1 MKKSFIT
8 AFVLTA
14 MGLASTANAA
24 QLYSSNLGNGITN
37 ASGAAVSTGTV
48 RYGYFPAAFDIAA
61 NANNFAALDTAFIQ
75 VSSFSGNIRTQN
87 TDGFFDLT
95 QTFVTNVAF
104 ETVPYDSSAGST
116 SNVGGDVAGEKIY
129 IWILNNATPASAT
142 EQAIFS
148 INQTWPDSN
157 ELFTDVTASI
167 DSGTAGLTAHLGA
180 LAAGANIGAGAP
192 SHSMANPLGSA
203 LATRTLPATG
213 GNSVL
218 RNTVVT
224 FSVSVTGTGPFT
236 YKWRKNEVEIG
247 GLGTTTN
254 TAATTNTYSL
264 GTAELNEDGSY
275 DCVVSNGLGP
285 VTSNALVVDVFTV
298 APVVTLDAISQ
309 TLNVGEP
316 LFLEVDAE
324 GQATLK
330 YQWSRNGAA
339 ILNATNKTY
348 SVASAALTNGGLYT
362 CTVSNGTTAKDT
374 STAEVV
380 VVDNVPK
387 TLALK
392 GGPTTSTTLKVN
404 VGGTP
409 LSYEW
414 FKDNVT
420 LNITTPTL
428 LIKPLLAASVGSVY
442 KCVVTGIA
450 GPKDGATTTLNIFD
464 KAPAFN
470 FTVPGVPAMP
480 DGIVSGSYSYQIRV
494 SGDADKAP
502 SGYDAVGLP
511 TGLTINKLTG
521 LISGKPTLAKVN
533 AKVTLKIINT
543 VGTASIDDFIDIK
556 GFPAGIAGTYVGPV
570 ERIAKLG
577 ADLGGRL
584 DNMIVSPTGVITG
597 KLLLGVA
604 SFPLVGA
611 VDVAGLDPLTATVS
625 ASVVIKRTGVLTPLT
640 LTFDLGADLLSNG
653 DLTDNTDHVYLEG
666 WRNKWAT
673 TPVGS
678 NATKYAGLYN
688 LALAIPDE
696 SSPGIVNVDKTNLG
710 LPQGV
715 SYASFTVAKDGKLTF
730 TGKLAD
736 GEGITGGT
744 FIGPSGQIFM
754 FQTLYTT
761 TTKGSL
767 LGKLV
772 IDDKTTP
779 AVTDNTI
786 AGDADWSRPANLAV
800 ANRLYRSGFD
810 PIDLMIIGGQFTPPS
825 LLLGITTATTPTGAA
840 NAVLTFEQGG
850 INSADRFP
858 NTDATVDVRVLALN
872 KVSIVGTTPFVTLV
886 PVATSGLFSGVIQLK
901 DENPTTAVVN
911 ADELPRAPAYQ
922 GLIVPID
929 GSLIGLGYFLLD
941 QIPTS
946 TPPATTAT
954 TSPRLSGGAYF
965 EVK

>member
-48 RYGYFPAAFDIAA
+48 RYGYFPSAFDFAA
-61 NANNFAALDTAFIQ
+61 NANNFAALDAAFVQ

-95 QTFVTNVAF
+95 QTFATNVAF

-167 DSGTAGLTAHLGA
+167 DSGTSGLTAHLGA

-224 FSVSVTGTGPFT
+224 FSVSVSGTGPFT
-236 YKWRKNEVEIG
+236 YKWRKNTVEIG
-247 GLGTTTN
+247 GLGTTTGS
-254 TAATTNTYSL
+254 AATANTYSI
-264 GTAELNEDGSY
+264 GTAELDEDGSY
-275 DCVVSNGLGP
+275 DCVVTNALGS
-285 VTSNALVVDVFTV
+285 VTSNALVLDVFTV

-309 TLNVGEP
+309 ILNVGDP
-316 LFLEVDAE
+316 LTLAIDAE

-330 YQWSRNGAA
+330 YQWSLNGKP
-339 ILNATNKTY
+339 ILNAINRTY
-348 SVASAALTNGGLYT
+348 SIPSAALANGGQYI

-380 VVDNVPK
+380 VVDNTPK

-392 GGPTTSTTLKVN
+392 AGATATTTLKVN

-414 FKDNVT
+414 FKDNMT
-420 LNITTPTL
+420 LGVTTPSL
-428 LIKPLLAASVGSVY
+428 IIKPLTAAVVGSVY
-442 KCVVTGIA
+442 KCVVTGAA

-464 KAPAFN
+464 KAPTFN
-470 FTVPGVPAMP
+470 FTTPGVPAMP

-502 SGYDAVGLP
+502 SGYDAIGLPVGLS
-511 TGLTINKLTG
+511 INKLTG
-521 LISGKPTLAKVN
+521 LISGKPTLAKLN
-533 AKVTLKIINT
+533 SKITLKIINS
-543 VGTASIDDFIDIK
+543 VGTTSIDDFIDIA

-577 ADLGGRL
+577 ADIGGRL
-584 DNMIVSPTGVITG
+584 DNLIVSPTGVISG
-597 KLLLGVA
+597 KLILGVA
-604 SFPLVGA
+604 SYPLVGA
-611 VDVAGLDPLTATVS
+611 VDVSGLNPLTATAS
-625 ASVVIKRTGVLTPLT
+625 ASVVIKRTGNLQPLS
-640 LTFDLGADLLSNG
+640 LSFDLGADLISNG

-666 WRNKWAT
+666 WRNKWAAA
-673 TPVGS
+673 PVGS
-678 NATKYAGLYN
+678 NATNYAGLYN
-688 LALAIPDE
+688 IGIVIPDE
-696 SSPGIVNVDKTNLG
+696 TAPSTPNPDKSNLNY
-710 LPQGV
+710 PQGA
-715 SYASFTVAKDGKLTF
+715 SYASFTVGKDGKFTF

-744 FIGPSGQIFM
+744 FVGPSGQIFM

-761 TTKGSL
+761 VLKGSL

-772 IDDKTTP
+772 INDNATT
-779 AVTDNTI
+779 AVTDNVIT
-786 AGDADWSRPANLAV
+786 GDADWSRPENKLPS
-800 ANRLYRSGFD
+800 NRLYRNGFA
-810 PIDLMIIGGQFTPPS
+810 PINLTIVGGQFTPPA
-825 LLLGITTATTPTGAA
+825 LLLGLTSGTDNAA
-840 NAVLTFEQGG
+840 LSFEQGG
-850 INSADRFP
+850 IDAADRVP
-858 NTDATVDVRVLALN
+858 NVNVSVQTGN
-872 KVSIVGTTPFVTLV
+872 KVTVSAPNPALV
-886 PVATSGLFSGVIQLK
+886 KLTAVATTGLFSGSFVLK
-901 DENPTTAVVN
+901 DENPVTAIVN
-911 ADELPRAPAYQ
+911 ADELTRTPAFQ
-922 GLIVPID
+922 GLIVPVE
-929 GSLIGLGYFLLD
+929 GSLIGVGYFLLD
-941 QIPTS
+941 QIPS
-946 TPPATTAT
+946 AGPPATTAT

-965 EVK
+965 EAK